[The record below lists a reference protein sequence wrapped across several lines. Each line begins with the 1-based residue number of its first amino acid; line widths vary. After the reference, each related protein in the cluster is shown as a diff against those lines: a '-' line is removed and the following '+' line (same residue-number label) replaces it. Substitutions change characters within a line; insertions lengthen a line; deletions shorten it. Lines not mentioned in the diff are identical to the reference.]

1 MWHKVGWMSFWKNGR
16 EITMKTIQLSHI
28 YIYDY
33 VEYRENEELMGIA
46 ELSLI
51 TRDYKGMACDS
62 ALYDATIT
70 IISSVSLNLLSSWIY
85 DKYKQNRIKKPMI
98 NGIEVDIENITPE
111 EILAIFA
118 KDKHVDA
125 SEDGTKE

>member
-1 MWHKVGWMSFWKNGR
+1 MS
-16 EITMKTIQLSHI
+16 
-28 YIYDY
+28 
-33 VEYRENEELMGIA
+33 IA

-70 IISSVSLNLLSSWIY
+70 IISSVALNLVSSWIY

-118 KDKHVDA
+118 KDQHVNPREDN
-125 SEDGTKE
+125 SE

>member
-1 MWHKVGWMSFWKNGR
+1 MMR
-16 EITMKTIQLSHI
+16 TIQLSHI

-33 VEYRENEELMGIA
+33 AEYRENKDLMNTA
-46 ELSLI
+46 QLSLI
-51 TRDYKGMACDS
+51 TPDYKGMACDS

-70 IISSVSLNLLSSWIY
+70 IISSVGLNFLSSWIY

-118 KDKHVDA
+118 KDKHIDPR
-125 SEDGTKE
+125 EDDTE